1 MSGMERKLIHIVED
15 DVAVSRLIEGTLQR
29 FNYRSA
35 VFRTGAEFLRQLRVE
50 APALCILDLGL
61 PDMDGMELLYQ
72 IKGTPSFWPADRDRP
87 SGYVRPGD
95 GPRTRRG

>member
-35 VFRTGAEFLRQLRVE
+35 VFRTGRNSCASSGSR
-50 APALCILDLGL
+50 
-61 PDMDGMELLYQ
+61 
-72 IKGTPSFWPADRDRP
+72 RP
-87 SGYVRPGD
+87 PFASSIWVCQTWTGWNCCTRSGHAIVLAC
-95 GPRTRRG
+95 

>member
-35 VFRTGAEFLRQLRVE
+35 VFRTGAEF
-50 APALCILDLGL
+50 APAQGRGARPLHPRSGSARHGRDGTAV
-61 PDMDGMELLYQ
+61 PDQ
-72 IKGTPSFWPADRDRP
+72 GTPSFWPADRDRP